1 MPFLEKIE
9 VMAKSE
15 LLLAFNE
22 LLEERHL
29 PPEAVIDVL
38 QKALAAAY
46 RKEVG
51 ASGSQHVE
59 VELDLK
65 NGTFTVKA
73 EKEVVLEVR
82 SPATEIALEDAE
94 RIDPEV
100 ELGDV
105 VMVDVTPK
113 KLGRVAAQTARQ
125 VLQQRLREVEREL
138 QYQYFSKLEG
148 EIVNGIVQAVRASGV
163 TIGLEKNAEAIL
175 PRREQIPGERFRVHD
190 RVRVLL
196 LEIKPTNK
204 GPQIILSR
212 AHKNFLRRL
221 LEEEVPEIYRGEVEI
236 RAIAREAGRRSK
248 VAVSA
253 IAPNIDPVGACVGI
267 RGVRIQAIMRELHGE
282 KIDVIEWDPDPE
294 VFIAKAL
301 SPAQV
306 LGVYLD
312 APSRTATVVV
322 PEDQLSLAIG
332 RQGQNARLAAK
343 LTAWRIDIKS
353 VLEAAADA
361 LYKLQNDPEYAQMA
375 EAEAE
380 TVEEVEAILAKK
392 AEGRLLG
399 PEEYRF
405 LGQFVDR
412 VERGVIA
419 QRAEALS
426 EEARRMAE
434 LRAQIP
440 DAAFDL
446 PIDVLGLSPRV
457 TMLLTNAGYNSVGD
471 LMLQMKQNPDEI
483 LALDGIGPKAMEQ
496 LEETLA
502 FFEQEH
508 KEAEETHAK
517 DAVEAAETVG
527 AAETAKA
534 VSAEA
539 LPEESAPT
547 EAEAIAEPETMVEEE
562 AEPASAEGAL
572 AEPSQIDEEDE
583 EEEKEPSLEELFSSV
598 EISTE
603 ALADIED
610 EEEPE
615 PEPETPRKRKKK
627 KKKKP
632 RQYVELAYGED
643 EEDLIPLKRHK
654 RDDEWE
660 WEF

>member
-1 MPFLEKIE
+1 
-9 VMAKSE
+9 MAKSE

-29 PPEAVIDVL
+29 PPEAVEGVL

-51 ASGSQHVE
+51 APTSQPVE
-59 VELDLK
+59 VEIDLK
-65 NGTFTVKA
+65 EGIFSVKA
-73 EKEVVLEVR
+73 EKEVVLEVENH
-82 SPATEIALEDAE
+82 ATEISLEEAE
-94 RIDPEV
+94 QIDPEV

-113 KLGRVAAQTARQ
+113 HLGRVAAQTARQ

-138 QYQYFSKLEG
+138 QFQFFSKMEG
-148 EIVNGIVQAVRASGV
+148 EIVNGSVQAIRPTGV
-163 TIGLEKNAEAIL
+163 TVLLEKNTESLL
-175 PRREQIPGERFRVHD
+175 PRREQIPGERFRVHE
-190 RVRVLL
+190 RIRALL
-196 LEIKPTNK
+196 LEVKATNK

-212 AHKNFLRRL
+212 AHRDFLRRL

-282 KIDVIEWDPDPE
+282 KIDVIEWNPDPE

-312 APSRTATVVV
+312 AENRTATVVV

-361 LYKLQNDPEYAQMA
+361 LYKLQNDETYAEMA
-375 EAEAE
+375 AREADI
-380 TVEEVEAILAKK
+380 VEEVEAILAKK

-399 PEEYRF
+399 PEEYR
-405 LGQFVDR
+405 LLASFVDR
-412 VERGVIA
+412 VERGAMA
-419 QRAEALS
+419 QRTEALS
-426 EEARRMAE
+426 EEKRRMEEA
-434 LRAQIP
+434 RAQVP
-440 DAAFDL
+440 DAAFEL
-446 PIDVLGLSPRV
+446 PVDVLGLSPRL
-457 TMLLTNAGYNSVGD
+457 TMLLTNAGYASVGD
-471 LMLQMKQNPDEI
+471 LMLQMKLNSDEI
-483 LALDGIGPKAMEQ
+483 LALDGVGPKAMEQ
-496 LEETLA
+496 IESTLA
-502 FFEQEH
+502 LFEGEH
-508 KEAEETHAK
+508 P
-517 DAVEAAETVG
+517 VE
-527 AAETAKA
+527 
-534 VSAEA
+534 S
-539 LPEESAPT
+539 
-547 EAEAIAEPETMVEEE
+547 EE
-562 AEPASAEGAL
+562 AEPEAETAPETEAAAEEPAETAPEAPAEAAEAAPEPAEAPVTE
-572 AEPSQIDEEDE
+572 AEPAEAPETAAPSDEAE
-583 EEEKEPSLEELFSSV
+583 EEEPASLEDLFSAV
-598 EISTE
+598 EIPAE
-603 ALADIED
+603 ELAL
-610 EEEPE
+610 EEEEEEVE
-615 PEPETPRKRKKK
+615 PAAKTPRKKKKK

-660 WEF
+660 EWDF

>member
-1 MPFLEKIE
+1 
-9 VMAKSE
+9 MAKSE

-29 PPEAVIDVL
+29 PHDAVVGVL

-51 ASGSQHVE
+51 APSAQPVE
-59 VELDLK
+59 VEINLK
-65 NGTFTVKA
+65 DGVFSVKA
-73 EKEVVLEVR
+73 EKEVVLEVKN
-82 SPATEIALEDAE
+82 PTTEISIEEAE
-94 RIDPEV
+94 QIDPEV

-105 VMVDVTPK
+105 IMVDVTPAQ
-113 KLGRVAAQTARQ
+113 LGRVAAQTARQ

-138 QYQYFSKLEG
+138 QLQHFSKLVG
-148 EIVNGIVQAVRASGV
+148 EIVSGVVQAVRPTGI
-163 TIGLEKNAEAIL
+163 TLGLEKNTEALL

-190 RVRVLL
+190 RVRALL
-196 LEIKPTNK
+196 LEVKPTNK

-212 AHKNFLRRL
+212 AHRDFLRRL

-282 KIDVIEWDPDPE
+282 KIDVIEWNPDPE

-312 APSRTATVVV
+312 AENRTATVVV

-343 LTAWRIDIKS
+343 LVSWRIDIKS

-361 LYKLQNDPEYAQMA
+361 LYKLQNDPEYA
-375 EAEAE
+375 EAAAREAE
-380 TVEEVEAILAKK
+380 TMEEIEAILAKK
-392 AEGRLLG
+392 AEGRLLA
-399 PEEYRF
+399 PEEYR
-405 LGQFVDR
+405 LLTAFVDR
-412 VERGVIA
+412 IERGVME

-426 EEARRMAE
+426 EEARRREEA
-434 LRAQIP
+434 RAQVP

-446 PIDVLGLSPRV
+446 PVDVLGLSPRL
-457 TMLLTNAGYNSVGD
+457 TMLLTNAGYASIGD
-471 LMLQMKQNPDEI
+471 LMLQMKLNPDEI
-483 LALDGIGPKAMEQ
+483 LALDGVGPKAMEQ
-496 LEETLA
+496 ITENLALFEGEYATEEPA
-502 FFEQEH
+502 
-508 KEAEETHAK
+508 EAEAAPAEEDK
-517 DAVEAAETVG
+517 PEDEAAPAVGEGGETEAETETATAEV
-527 AAETAKA
+527 AETPTEEAETA
-534 VSAEA
+534 
-539 LPEESAPT
+539 P
-547 EAEAIAEPETMVEEE
+547 EE
-562 AEPASAEGAL
+562 AEQAASLDELFSAVEIPEEELALEG
-572 AEPSQIDEEDE
+572 DE
-583 EEEKEPSLEELFSSV
+583 EELPEVEPK
-598 EISTE
+598 
-603 ALADIED
+603 A
-610 EEEPE
+610 PK
-615 PEPETPRKRKKK
+615 RKKKK

-654 RDDEWE
+654 REDEWDE
-660 WEF
+660 WDF